1 MSIVRLPLNA
11 HTLYHVL
18 SCCKSDAK
26 AAKFLSKEI
35 SIILCAYKFGMI
47 GKAFALD
54 KLHIIRYQLKG
65 F

>member
-1 MSIVRLPLNA
+1 MSIARLPLNQ

-18 SCCKSDAK
+18 NQCKSDAK

-35 SIILCAYKFGMI
+35 RIILNAYRFGMI

-54 KLHIIRYQLKG
+54 KLHTIRYQLKG